1 MKLRGDA
8 KEEGKGTSGEGEVV
22 RVLECPECGGH
33 NVVYTWHQEVMRLNH
48 CRDCGYK
55 GSFVIE
61 RKVLVRDDETVEE
74 I

>member
-1 MKLRGDA
+1 MKLKGDGRREGDEGA
-8 KEEGKGTSGEGEVV
+8 DEGKVV

-33 NVVYTWHQEVMRLNH
+33 NVVYTWHQEVMRLNL
-48 CRDCGYK
+48 CKDCGYK

-61 RKVLVRDDETVEE
+61 RKVLVKDDETLKE